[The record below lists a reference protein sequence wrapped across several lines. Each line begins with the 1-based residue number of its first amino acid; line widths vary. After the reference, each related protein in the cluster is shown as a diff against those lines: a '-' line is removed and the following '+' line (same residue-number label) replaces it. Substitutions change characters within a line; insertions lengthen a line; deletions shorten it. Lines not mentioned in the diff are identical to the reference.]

1 MVTKDWAYHRLH
13 QPTTKVVPKVMLR
26 NIMAKTLASVTQFT
40 LIESRA
46 RYRVAYRYMAI
57 AIFCGKRSAAG
68 IEPTT

>member
-1 MVTKDWAYHRLH
+1 MT
-13 QPTTKVVPKVMLR
+13 
-26 NIMAKTLASVTQFT
+26 KTLASVTQFT

-57 AIFCGKRSAAG
+57 AIFYGKRSAAA